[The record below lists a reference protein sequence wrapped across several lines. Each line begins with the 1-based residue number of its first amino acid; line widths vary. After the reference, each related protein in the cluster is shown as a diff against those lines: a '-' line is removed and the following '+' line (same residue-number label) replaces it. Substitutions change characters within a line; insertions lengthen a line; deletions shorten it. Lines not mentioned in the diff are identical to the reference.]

1 MESVVLDQFEITSM
15 VIADGMVT
23 VTANGSLTVGAWH
36 PADEQTFS
44 IFGATC
50 QIDLDCF
57 DVVPDSIAELMAE
70 LGPNTE
76 WEISDTGWDDI
87 G

>member
-1 MESVVLDQFEITSM
+1 MDPVVLDQFEITSM
-15 VIADGMVT
+15 TIADGMVT

-36 PADEQTFS
+36 PADELTFS
-44 IFGATC
+44 IFDATC

-76 WEISDTGWDDI
+76 WEIPDLGGDDI
-87 G
+87 D